1 MAESTY
7 KSDALTAVID
17 WDINQ
22 ITDAIEGVVLAD
34 VSIYTYTPSK
44 LDINERFHFIQDDVY
59 YAFTLRKDERYT
71 IATKC
76 LLGVYS
82 TITVEMSYVTLGNKE
97 TRIAR
102 RTE

>member
-1 MAESTY
+1 MAEHTY
-7 KSDALTAVID
+7 KSKDLTAVID

-34 VSIYTYTPSK
+34 VNIYAYTPSK
-44 LDINERFHFIQDDVY
+44 LDINESYQFKQDNVY
-59 YAFTLRKDERYT
+59 YAFTLRKDERYA

-82 TITVEMSYVTLGNKE
+82 TITVEMSYVTLEGK
-97 TRIAR
+97 RA
-102 RTE
+102 

>member
-1 MAESTY
+1 MAEHTY
-7 KSDALTAVID
+7 KSKDLTAVID

-34 VSIYTYTPSK
+34 VSIYAYTPSK
-44 LDINERFHFIQDDVY
+44 LDINESYQFKQDNVY
-59 YAFTLRKDERYT
+59 YAFTLRKDERYA

-82 TITVEMSYVTLGNKE
+82 TITVEMSYVTLEGK
-97 TRIAR
+97 RA
-102 RTE
+102 